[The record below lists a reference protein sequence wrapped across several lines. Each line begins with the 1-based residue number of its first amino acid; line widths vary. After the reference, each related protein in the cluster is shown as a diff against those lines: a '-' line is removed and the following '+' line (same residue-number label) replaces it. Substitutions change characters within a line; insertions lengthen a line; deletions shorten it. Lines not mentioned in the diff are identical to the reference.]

1 MNTATM
7 RRFPDY
13 ESLPSRAAYLG
24 STDPTGTIDE
34 RAADQID
41 AATAPVFFDD
51 TDGTRHFFDLQ
62 PTP

>member
-7 RRFPDY
+7 SRFPDY

-41 AATAPVFFDD
+41 AAAEPVFFDD
-51 TDGTRHFFDLQ
+51 TDGSRHFFDLQ
-62 PTP
+62 PAR